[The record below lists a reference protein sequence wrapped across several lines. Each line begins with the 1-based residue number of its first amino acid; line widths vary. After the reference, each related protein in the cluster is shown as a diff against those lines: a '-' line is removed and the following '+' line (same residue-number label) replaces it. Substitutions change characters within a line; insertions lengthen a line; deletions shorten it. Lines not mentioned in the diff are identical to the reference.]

1 MQATGYRKSEMS
13 ETGWVP
19 AAAHAFNIARQPE
32 YKTAPAPS
40 EPEREPQH
48 SMESAIDMPGTRGKT
63 FDQIVLEQRS
73 GNVLART
80 DLRSNVRDEEEE
92 KEENKKQE
100 QYRAIARFTQM
111 NEFKFTTS
119 NVIESL
125 KSSIGIDN
133 AWLKINESQPPIT
146 KNDMLRLDERGNIV
160 SPQDD
165 PDGKYIVTSLQQKQ
179 AYETRIGAC
188 TMFYAGEEVTMDQ
201 NGRLVLKRTLD
212 DTTKLHGRIQDAEL
226 TIQKLERGEMTTDD
240 LDPAMRED
248 ILARHKGEPTKL
260 EQDML
265 QSAPASQNAGE
276 TVLDALTR
284 PTPFQTQKQWTQ
296 QYTPAGM

>member
-19 AAAHAFNIARQPE
+19 AAGHAFNIARQPE
-32 YKTAPAPS
+32 YKAVHTPS
-40 EPEREPQH
+40 GPEKEQQN
-48 SMESAIDMPGTRGKT
+48 SIESAIDMPGTRGKT

-73 GNVLART
+73 GNVIARS
-80 DLRSNVRDEEEE
+80 DLRSNIQDD
-92 KEENKKQE
+92 KEEAEEDKRQE
-100 QYRAIARFTQM
+100 QYRAMARFAQYDQF
-111 NEFKFTTS
+111 EFSTS
-119 NVIESL
+119 NVINSL

-133 AWLKINESQPPIT
+133 AWLKINQSQPPIT
-146 KNDMLRLDERGNIV
+146 KNDMLRLDEKGNIV
-160 SPQDD
+160 RPEDD
-165 PDGKYIVTSLQQKQ
+165 PDGKYIVGSLKQKQ

-201 NGRLVLKRTLD
+201 NGKLVLKKTLD

-226 TIQKLERGEMTTDD
+226 TIQKLERGEMTTDQ

-265 QSAPASQNAGE
+265 QPQPQTTGE
-276 TVLDALTR
+276 TALEALNKA
-284 PTPFQTQKQWTQ
+284 TPFQTQKQWTQ
-296 QYTPAGM
+296 QFTPSGM